1 MSEFDDIYDAFKKI
15 FPYPWL
21 IFTLFAISVILTV
34 VYIILSLRIM
44 KQENEEKGKQQSQPQ
59 QKSDSKKNK

>member
-21 IFTLFAISVILTV
+21 IFTLFAISFLLTLL
-34 VYIILSLRIM
+34 YIILSLRIM
-44 KQENEEKGKQQSQPQ
+44 RQENEEKGKQQSQSEP
-59 QKSDSKKNK
+59 KNDTKKNK

>member
-1 MSEFDDIYDAFKKI
+1 MSDFDDIYDAFKRI

-34 VYIILSLRIM
+34 IYIILSLRIM
-44 KQENEEKGKQQSQPQ
+44 KQENEEKGKQQLQPQ
-59 QKSDSKKNK
+59 QKNDNKKNK

>member
-1 MSEFDDIYDAFKKI
+1 MSDFDDIYDAFKRI

-34 VYIILSLRIM
+34 IYIILSLRIM
-44 KQENEEKGKQQSQPQ
+44 KQENEEKGKQQLQPQ
-59 QKSDSKKNK
+59 QKNNNKKNK